1 MELARTGPVIGV
13 DEVGRGCLAGPV
25 YAAAVSL
32 DYETLKGMS
41 PEELSIIRDSKSL
54 SGKQRQRALK
64 LIEKISLGSELGIA
78 SVREIEK
85 HGILGA
91 TFLAMRRA
99 ISKFK
104 IAPST
109 VLVDGNLPISGYDGH
124 QIPLVRGDS
133 LSYAI
138 AAASIVA
145 KEARDEFMREESQH
159 FPGYGFEDHVG
170 YGTKRHMESIDKLG
184 ICPLHR
190 QNFAPIAARVQ
201 LPS

>member
-1 MELARTGPVIGV
+1 
-13 DEVGRGCLAGPV
+13 
-25 YAAAVSL
+25 VSL